1 MRNDW
6 DMVFLTSARDALEKM
21 RLEPFDVVLTELR
34 MAEMDAPEFL
44 RQVMAEHPGTVR
56 LVLSGHGDETLISRC
71 AGVSHQ
77 FIAKPCD
84 PEFLKFIVNQ
94 TGTLG
99 DSLVNQ
105 AVVKFAAGIDH
116 LPALPPLYRD
126 LCSKLEADFVSTEE
140 LGRIIEKDPGM
151 TSAILKVANSSYFGL
166 RRKVVSA
173 TDAALCLGSET
184 LKGLIL
190 QAGLFEGLGRFESTS
205 FNVHHLWAHT
215 TQVARTARKIAVLAG
230 APGRV
235 QDACFT
241 GGLLHDAGILVM
253 GTRFPE
259 EYQKVSELIRK
270 EKIMLASAEHEIF
283 GVSHGEV
290 GAYLLGLWGLPEEI
304 IRPVAWHHV
313 PNFEASRGFSP
324 TVAVHLADAFAGG
337 RGYHLVFGTAK
348 VDDLY
353 LESIGLG
360 STSAQWRETLSI

>member
-1 MRNDW
+1 
-6 DMVFLTSARDALEKM
+6 
-21 RLEPFDVVLTELR
+21 
-34 MAEMDAPEFL
+34 
-44 RQVMAEHPGTVR
+44 
-56 LVLSGHGDETLISRC
+56 
-71 AGVSHQ
+71 
-77 FIAKPCD
+77 
-84 PEFLKFIVNQ
+84 
-94 TGTLG
+94 
-99 DSLVNQ
+99 
-105 AVVKFAAGIDH
+105 
-116 LPALPPLYRD
+116 
-126 LCSKLEADFVSTEE
+126 
-140 LGRIIEKDPGM
+140 M

-173 TDAALCLGSET
+173 TDAAVCLGSEA

-190 QAGLFEGLGRFESTS
+190 QAGLFQGLGRFESTS

-215 TQVARTARKIAVLAG
+215 TQVARMARKIAVLAG
-230 APGRV
+230 APSRV

-259 EYQKVSELIRK
+259 EYQKVSELVRK
-270 EKIMLASAEHEIF
+270 EKIMLTNAEHEIF

-290 GAYLLGLWGLPEEI
+290 GAYLFCLWGLPEEI

-313 PNFEASRGFSP
+313 PNFEASLGFSP

-348 VDDLY
+348 VDSLY

-360 STSAQWRETLSI
+360 SAAAQWRETLGI